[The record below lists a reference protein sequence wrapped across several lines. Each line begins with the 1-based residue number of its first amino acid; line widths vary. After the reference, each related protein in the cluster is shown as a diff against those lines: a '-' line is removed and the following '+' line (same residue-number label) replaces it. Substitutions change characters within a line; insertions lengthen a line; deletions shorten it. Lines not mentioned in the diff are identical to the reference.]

1 VYTADHRYRASAS
14 CSVSVHTPDFAGTH
28 CTYPQ
33 MAGQVELA
41 WVAGYIPGWFTC
53 LQMVTH
59 PSTHPGL
66 ASINFSD
73 ATNDVTKPNDRIST
87 L

>member
-1 VYTADHRYRASAS
+1 
-14 CSVSVHTPDFAGTH
+14 
-28 CTYPQ
+28 